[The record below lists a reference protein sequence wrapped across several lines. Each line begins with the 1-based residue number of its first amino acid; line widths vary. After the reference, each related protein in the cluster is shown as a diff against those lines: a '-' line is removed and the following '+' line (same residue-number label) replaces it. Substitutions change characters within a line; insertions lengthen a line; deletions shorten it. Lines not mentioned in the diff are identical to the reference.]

1 MVEEIGST
9 DELVF
14 STQEVEE
21 KVTEVIES
29 VLQNQV
35 YDEALVPQWINAIVE
50 KVMKS
55 LYDTGKPYKYV
66 GIINVVTCLIM
77 QRTGSGLQTSYSCF
91 YETGS
96 DCKTYSVSFQYGWP
110 KEKGG
115 KDQGIKSVHCIV
127 TVFCAAY

>member
-9 DELVF
+9 DDLVF

-29 VLQNQV
+29 VLQNQL
-35 YDEALVPQWINAIVE
+35 YDEALVPNWINTICE
-50 KVMKS
+50 RVMKS

-66 GIINVVTCLIM
+66 GEAQTVTCLIM
-77 QRTGSGLQTSYSCF
+77 QRTGAGLQTSYSCF

-96 DCKTYSVSFQYGWP
+96 DCESQAVSFQYGWP

-115 KDQGIKSVHCIV
+115 KDQGIKSLHCIV

>member
-35 YDEALVPQWINAIVE
+35 YDEALVPQWINTIVE

-66 GIINVVTCLIM
+66 GKPYLVTCLIM
-77 QRTGSGLQTSYSCF
+77 QRTGAGLQTSYSCF

-96 DCKTYSVSFQYGWP
+96 DCTAYTVSFQYGWP

-115 KDQGIKSVHCIV
+115 KDQGIKSVNCIV